1 MVLKNITR
9 NFLAVQ
15 WLGLHTFLTAE
26 GKGLIP
32 GQGTKILKATRHGQ
46 TEINKLKN
54 IKELM
59 KRMMH
64 SSMRKMYTCYICIYT
79 SILSESHLRIVKE
92 IVSKDNKRLFLSQ
105 KQMAKDN

>member
-15 WLGLHTFLTAE
+15 WLGLYTFLTAE

-46 TEINKLKN
+46 T
-54 IKELM
+54 
-59 KRMMH
+59 
-64 SSMRKMYTCYICIYT
+64 
-79 SILSESHLRIVKE
+79 
-92 IVSKDNKRLFLSQ
+92 
-105 KQMAKDN
+105 